1 MKSFKHITPESRIF
15 CGPDSLKQLPKELKR
30 DKCERVLIFCDPFLK
45 EEGTLLSMVEEVVG
59 DRLVD
64 RFYGICPGSP
74 VPEVKKGAELIK
86 KTNADAI
93 VVIGGGSAS
102 VTARAAIIVACEGK
116 GPHEICT
123 HRDKDGK
130 LVSPKLLAKKIPM
143 YVVPTTPI
151 TAMVKAGA
159 SILDSESDTLLA
171 MFDPKTRGRSIFIH
185 PQFVESMPEGLLMSA
200 CMSTMAAA
208 IDGLLSTDGD
218 IISDALLIQSLRTMA
233 ESLAD
238 KESLDDPQVRCELLM
253 ATVLCGM
260 GSDYT
265 GFGISVVL
273 GHAITAYNRIN
284 AGLVNGV
291 LIPHAL
297 KYNKEAETG
306 MKKVAQA
313 LSIDTQQP
321 GYADAVCRRVDDIL
335 GALNVPHT
343 LKEMN
348 MDHEK
353 LDEIAE
359 AAMDDW
365 YLHFNPIPVDHAD
378 VIKIIEDAWE

>member
-15 CGPDSLKQLPKELKR
+15 CGPDSLSQLPKELRR
-30 DKCERVLIFCDPFLK
+30 DHCERVLIFCDPFLK
-45 EEGTLLSMVEEVVG
+45 EEGTMLAMVEEAVG
-59 DRLVD
+59 DKLID
-64 RFYGICPGSP
+64 RFFGILPGSP
-74 VPEVKKGAELIK
+74 VPEVKKGAEMIK
-86 KTNADAI
+86 ETKADAI

-102 VTARAAIIVACEGK
+102 VTARASIIVACEGK
-116 GPHEICT
+116 DPHEICT
-123 HRDKDGK
+123 HRDSNGK
-130 LVSPKLLAKKIPM
+130 LVSPRLMANKIPM

-159 SILDSESDTLLA
+159 SILDSETDTLLA

-185 PQFVESMPEGLLMSA
+185 PKFVESAPESLLMSA

-208 IDGLLSTDGD
+208 VDGLLSTDGD
-218 IISDALLIQSLRTMA
+218 MISDALLIQSLRIMA
-233 ESLAD
+233 DRLSEKD
-238 KESLDDPQVRCELLM
+238 KLDDPEVRCELLM
-253 ATVLCGM
+253 ATALCGM

-291 LIPHAL
+291 ILPHAL
-297 KYNKEAETG
+297 RYNKAADAG

-313 LSIDTQQP
+313 LSVSVENSKF
-321 GYADAVCRRVDDIL
+321 ADEVCERMDHIL
-335 GALNVPHT
+335 GNLNIPHT
-343 LKEMN
+343 LKEMG
-348 MDHEK
+348 MPRK
-353 LDEIAE
+353 KFDEIAK

-365 YLHFNPIPVDHAD
+365 YLHFNPIPVDTAD
-378 VIKIIEDAWE
+378 VKRIVEDAWE